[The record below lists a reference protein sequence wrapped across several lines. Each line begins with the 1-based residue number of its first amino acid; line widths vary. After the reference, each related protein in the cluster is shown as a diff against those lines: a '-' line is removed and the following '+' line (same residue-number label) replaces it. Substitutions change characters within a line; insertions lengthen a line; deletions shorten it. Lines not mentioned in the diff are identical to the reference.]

1 MDDKIGNTPIYI
13 HDCLCKQVPKHPI
26 LSHVTF
32 YCTFDILFFLLIE
45 IFNIFQPH
53 PTLPNQTYPSV
64 YPFYFIGNIEIFRLK
79 ICDSTFTRLFCST
92 HNFHF
97 TLTLLFPNIEF
108 TFLCVWF
115 SFDFV
120 FTFKYLKWKCNNH
133 IKVKV
138 FLHAIP
144 QPYILLWLTGY
155 SVIYLYLLGSICNIQ
170 QVHLLFPIYMF
181 IFHID
186 SYLIKIHIY
195 RLKGIIYN
203 ISGLLSTP
211 FNGQGVINLFG
222 MFIW

>member
-1 MDDKIGNTPIYI
+1 MLLDDKIGNTPIYI

-26 LSHVTF
+26 LSHVAF

-138 FLHAIP
+138 FLRSPPTLHLAMVDW
-144 QPYILLWLTGY
+144 ILSDLSL
-155 SVIYLYLLGSICNIQ
+155 SVR
-170 QVHLLFPIYMF
+170 VHLQHSTGTFIISNIYVYFP
-181 IFHID
+181 HW
-186 SYLIKIHIY
+186 
-195 RLKGIIYN
+195 
-203 ISGLLSTP
+203 LLP
-211 FNGQGVINLFG
+211 DKDPHL
-222 MFIW
+222 

>member
-26 LSHVTF
+26 LSHVAF
-32 YCTFDILFFLLIE
+32 YYTFDILFFLLIE

-133 IKVKV
+133 IRVKV
-138 FLHAIP
+138 FLRSPPTLHLAMVDW
-144 QPYILLWLTGY
+144 ILSDLSL
-155 SVIYLYLLGSICNIQ
+155 SVR
-170 QVHLLFPIYMF
+170 VHLQHSTGTFIISNIYVYFSHWLLPDKDPHLQTKRDYLQYIRF
-181 IFHID
+181 IID
-186 SYLIKIHIY
+186 TL
-195 RLKGIIYN
+195 
-203 ISGLLSTP
+203 
-211 FNGQGVINLFG
+211 
-222 MFIW
+222 